1 MKKPASKPLIS
12 MASQP
17 KLVVIL
23 GQTATGKTGL
33 SLEIAKRHNGEIIC
47 ADSRTIY
54 KGMDIGTAKPN
65 QTEQKEVKH
74 YLLDV
79 VEPNNSYSVVEFK
92 TNAEKYIKKIRENG
106 KLPVIVGGSGL
117 YLDAIIFDYQ
127 FRGETG
133 LDISEMTDEQKLLLA
148 HKLYPN
154 EMTKMD
160 SKNIRRVEQL
170 LTRGPAKTLD
180 RNSVKLPCKIIG
192 LELEKPLLK
201 QNIEKRTDSMLNNGF
216 VQEVKNLRTKYG
228 RDCIALSTTG
238 YAQVCDY
245 LDGIIDKSELK
256 QSIVKATLKLA
267 KKQATWFKRN
277 KQVVWCDSPKKATA
291 VIEQYL
297 KEI

>member
-1 MKKPASKPLIS
+1 
-12 MASQP
+12 
-17 KLVVIL
+17 
-23 GQTATGKTGL
+23 
-33 SLEIAKRHNGEIIC
+33 
-47 ADSRTIY
+47 
-54 KGMDIGTAKPN
+54 MDIGTAKPN

-117 YLDAIIFDYQ
+117 YLDALIYDYQ
-127 FRGETG
+127 FRSETG
-133 LDISEMTDEQKLLLA
+133 LDISEMTDEQKLKLA

-154 EMTKMD
+154 ELTKID

-180 RNSVKLPCKIIG
+180 RNS
-192 LELEKPLLK
+192 E
-201 QNIEKRTDSMLNNGF
+201 NIEKRTDSMLNNGF
-216 VQEVKNLRTKYG
+216 VQEVKNLRAKYG

-267 KKQATWFKRN
+267 KKQATWFRRN